1 MKFLKILLLSST
13 LLYANCSLVNDKFFS
28 KNKNKNDKS
37 QEEEIAMERVY
48 IEDDKEK
55 KDVQIQEGL
64 QGDAEFQNNT
74 EYPNLA
80 DVPTRPDPA
89 ISLEE
94 QEDIVRNLENN
105 SQLEPV
111 QSEPVIEA
119 EVPNLEKSKKN
130 IEILIHLTLMLQ

>member
-13 LLYANCSLVNDKFFS
+13 LLFANCSLINDKFIS
-28 KNKNKNDKS
+28 KSNKNKKS
-37 QEEEIAMERVY
+37 QEEEVAKDENNKLPEEEELVVERVY
-48 IEDDKEK
+48 IEDKKEK
-55 KDVQIQEGL
+55 KDVEIQEGL
-64 QGDAEFQNNT
+64 RGDSEFQNNT

-105 SQLEPV
+105 
-111 QSEPVIEA
+111 
-119 EVPNLEKSKKN
+119 
-130 IEILIHLTLMLQ
+130 